1 VKKSI
6 IPFILLFLLA
16 TLFSL
21 LPGSIPSLSA
31 KDTGVKV
38 VILGD
43 SISAGL
49 GVEPEQAFP
58 FLVQDM
64 LKQKGFAFVKI
75 INGSI
80 SGSTTAGATSRL
92 KWYLKIKPDILVL
105 ALGANDGLRGLST
118 DLMTQNLEKSII
130 LAKKN
135 GIKVILA
142 GMIEVLNNV
151 NFSLDM
157 GETNAITGQ
166 SGSGKTTLLSLIAGL
181 DIPDSGKILLQGEDL
196 CSMKENRLSRYRATK
211 IGIVFQRF
219 HLMPHLSARENIS
232 LPLEIL
238 KHQHITDRVDD
249 MLAKIDLQDRQHHLP
264 GQLSG
269 GECQRVAIAAGLV
282 SIFSIARHE
291 AWKIIKT
298 KPVKLLATA

>member
-1 VKKSI
+1 MILELKNVCKSFHQ
-6 IPFILLFLLA
+6 PQ
-16 TLFSL
+16 S
-21 LPGSIPSLSA
+21 
-31 KDTGVKV
+31 
-38 VILGD
+38 
-43 SISAGL
+43 
-49 GVEPEQAFP
+49 
-58 FLVQDM
+58 
-64 LKQKGFAFVKI
+64 
-75 INGSI
+75 
-80 SGSTTAGATSRL
+80 
-92 KWYLKIKPDILVL
+92 
-105 ALGANDGLRGLST
+105 
-118 DLMTQNLEKSII
+118 
-130 LAKKN
+130 
-135 GIKVILA
+135 

-151 NFSLDM
+151 NFSLDI

-249 MLAKIDLQDRQHHLP
+249 MLAKINLKDRQHHLP

-269 GECQRVAIAAGLV
+269 GECQRVAIARALIIKPALLLADEPTGNLD
-282 SIFSIARHE
+282 IKTGKKIARLLFDLVEKENKTLILVTHNLDL
-291 AWKIIKT
+291 ADQCQKIR
-298 KPVKLLATA
+298 KLDRGRLV